1 MIMRVMRIL
10 LFYDL
15 PMTTAQEQKIYRI
28 FHKNIEK
35 EGFVQMQESVYTKI
49 VLNLQ
54 MAKASIERLKKI
66 VPSNALVQVLTITEK
81 QYASME
87 CIAGK
92 YRTNHVDVLDRLI
105 II

>member
-1 MIMRVMRIL
+1 
-10 LFYDL
+10 
-15 PMTTAQEQKIYRI
+15 
-28 FHKNIEK
+28 
-35 EGFVQMQESVYTKI
+35 
-49 VLNLQ
+49 